1 MREVPLFPVCFS
13 QKGGT
18 QPACELHTAPLRTV
32 RTVSGRARLGREQK
46 SFM

>member
-1 MREVPLFPVCFS
+1 MVVLGEGRFLVSGVPLYDAQEEARVS
-13 QKGGT
+13 
-18 QPACELHTAPLRTV
+18 V